1 VAMVKKCNLND
12 FQLVNVEGDTTSI
25 EDNSTKTKDEK
36 IKVFFRQ
43 IKSNLIKEIKKSD
56 IIVGCVAWLTDPDIL
71 EAMSKLKGVSIV
83 VQKEDF
89 LRPDLDSKRK
99 GVNREE
105 LRKRYNHLKA
115 NLERFEFDNILPKI
129 SYCSNPIMESVRCV
143 GHKRNF
149 CTPLMHNKF
158 IVFCKAKQIKEP
170 NENLVARKII
180 PYAVWTGSFN
190 FSLNSSAS
198 LENAIVIKNSKIAKA
213 YYKEFGQIYAISEPL
228 DWTAKYIEPTER
240 IGS

>member
-1 VAMVKKCNLND
+1 MVKKCNLND
-12 FQLVNVEGDTTSI
+12 FQLVNVEGDNTSLK
-25 EDNSTKTKDEK
+25 DNSAKTKDGK
-36 IKVFFRQ
+36 IEVFFRQ
-43 IKSNLIKEIKKSD
+43 IKDNLIKEIKESD

-99 GVNREE
+99 GINRKK
-105 LRKRYNHLKA
+105 LRKRYDNLKA
-115 NLERFEFDNILPKI
+115 NLERSEFDNILPKI
-129 SYCSNPIMESVRCV
+129 SYCSNPLMESVRCV
-143 GHKRNF
+143 GHQRNF

-158 IVFCKAKQIKEP
+158 IIFCKSKKIKEP
-170 NENLVARKII
+170 GEDFFTRKII

-190 FSLNSSAS
+190 FSLNSSTS
-198 LENAIVIKNSKIAKA
+198 LENAIVIKDPIIAKA

-228 DWTAKYIEPTER
+228 DWTAEYIEPTER

>member
-1 VAMVKKCNLND
+1 MAKKCNLND
-12 FQLVNVEGDTTSI
+12 FQLINVEGDNTSLV
-25 EDNSTKTKDEK
+25 DNSTSTKDGK

-43 IKSNLIKEIKKSD
+43 IKNNLIKEIQNAD

-71 EAMSKLKGVSIV
+71 ETMSKLEGVSIV

-99 GVNREE
+99 GVNRDK
-105 LRKRYNHLKA
+105 LRERYNKLNA
-115 NLERFEFDNILPKI
+115 NLERFEFNNILPKI
-129 SYCSNPIMESVRCV
+129 SYCRDTFMEAVRCV
-143 GHKRNF
+143 GHKRSF

-158 IVFCKAKQIKEP
+158 IVFCKSREIKDPDGDYVTRE
-170 NENLVARKII
+170 II
-180 PYAVWTGSFN
+180 PYSVWTGSFN
-190 FSLNSSAS
+190 FSLTANTS
-198 LENAIVIKNSKIAKA
+198 LENAVVIKNTEIANA
-213 YYKEFGQIYAISEPL
+213 YYNEFGQIYAISEPL

>member
-1 VAMVKKCNLND
+1 MAKKCNLNE
-12 FQLVNVEGDTTSI
+12 FQLINVEGDNTSI
-25 EDNSTKTKDEK
+25 VDNSVSTKDGK
-36 IKVFFRQ
+36 IKVFFRE
-43 IKSNLIKEIKKSD
+43 IKDNLIKEIQNAD
-56 IIVGCVAWLTDPDIL
+56 IIVGCVAWLTDPEIL

-99 GVNREE
+99 GVNRKK
-105 LRKRYNHLKA
+105 LRERYNKLNA
-115 NLERFEFDNILPKI
+115 NLERFEFKNILPKI
-129 SYCSNPIMESVRCV
+129 SYCSNPIMEAVRCV
-143 GHKRNF
+143 GHKRSF

-158 IVFCKAKQIKEP
+158 IVFCKAREIKESD
-170 NENLVARKII
+170 EDFVVREII

-190 FSLNSSAS
+190 FSLTSSTS
-198 LENAIVIKNSKIAKA
+198 LENAVVIKYPDIANA
-213 YYKEFGQIYAISEPL
+213 YYQEFGQIYAISEPL